1 MQLVAYGAQDVYL
14 TGNPQ
19 ITFFK
24 VVYRRTT
31 NFSVEAIEVPF
42 DSARF
47 GGRNTIQVLRNGD
60 LATQVY
66 VKVTLPEL
74 TTVGQGYKVAWT
86 RRIGHVLMNN
96 IEVTIGGSQID
107 KHYGLWLDIWYELTH
122 TEEQTRGYDN
132 MIGNVPELTVL
143 NTYIPQ
149 YTLYVPLQFWFNRNT
164 GLALPLIALQYHEV
178 RFNVEFS
185 RLEDVL
191 NAQGGTI
198 AECGCFGNN
207 NFNQNFV
214 DASILVNYVYLD
226 QEERRRMAQVG
237 HEYLIEQVQ
246 FNGTESIS
254 SANNRVKLDFNHP
267 SKELVWVLQSSL
279 FTQHK
284 RFLTYNPGL
293 VDSTS
298 TANTVAILD
307 NANKNLALGL
317 VATGTQPVDSNGA
330 TWVSPVGLSGTLDG
344 SGVPAQSVGIVNWIL
359 PSSGGDDCYC
369 PCPNV
374 QNDVVVTA
382 VVTNDSTTTWTGQDL
397 WVNSGLSFGVSTPKY
412 VDLAH
417 KLKDIHYIIN
427 IDANGV
433 VTVDDVT
440 IVDSDLNIADASTP
454 VDTVVDNRSALGQAL
469 DVLVTQ
475 PLNYGADL
483 AGTGIMVSVAKIQL
497 NGHDRFDEQPGEY
510 FNYVQPWECHT
521 HTPVDGVYVYSFA
534 LHPEQHQPSGSANL
548 SRIDSTYLYLQLID
562 PFRPVNTSP
571 YSTTYAYETYNVPDC
586 QQYRSIPVEVV
597 KDSLLWVFDFN
608 YNVLRVMSGMGGLA
622 YAN

>member
-24 VVYRRTT
+24 VVYRRHT
-31 NFSVEAIEVPF
+31 NFSVECIEVPF

-66 VKVTLPEL
+66 VKVTLPTL
-74 TTVGQGYKVAWT
+74 NTRQRGYEVAWT

-122 TEEQTRGYDN
+122 TDEQIRGYDN
-132 MIGNVPELTVL
+132 MIGDVPELTTL
-143 NTYIPQ
+143 NSYIPQ

-191 NAQGGTI
+191 NTKGGT
-198 AECGCFGNN
+198 ASECCTGSPTGLPT
-207 NFNQNFV
+207 NFV

-254 SANNRVKLDFNHP
+254 SANNRIKLDFNHP
-267 SKELVWVLQSSL
+267 SKELIWVLQSSL
-279 FTQHK
+279 FTQNK
-284 RFLTYNPGL
+284 RFLTYYNGDEAETL
-293 VDSTS
+293 RF
-298 TANTVAILD
+298 ANE
-307 NANKNLALGL
+307 NLALGL
-317 VATGTQPVDSNGA
+317 VATGATQPPDNTMTGA
-330 TWVSPVGLSGTLDG
+330 DWEPISGLSGTLDG
-344 SGVPAQSVGIVNWIL
+344 SGVPANSVGLVNFII
-359 PSSGGDDCYC
+359 PHKYQNGCNC
-369 PCPNV
+369 PCPNPQFNV
-374 QNDVVVTA
+374 IFGA
-382 VVTNDSTTTWTGQDL
+382 IVTNDSKQTWTGQKL
-397 WVNSGLSFGVSTPKY
+397 WANKGLSFGDGNI
-412 VDLAH
+412 DLAH
-417 KLKDIHYIIN
+417 KLKEVQLVIN
-427 IDANGV
+427 ISDS
-433 VTVDDVT
+433 DDVT
-440 IVDSDLNIADASTP
+440 IVDINVIDSVLNIADASTP
-454 VDTVVDNRSALGQAL
+454 VDTVQDNRSAAAQAL
-469 DVLVTQ
+469 DVLVNQ

-483 AGTGIMVSVAKIQL
+483 AGSGIMVAVAKIQL

-548 SRIDSTYLYLQLID
+548 SRIDSTYLYLQLVD

-571 YSTTYAYETYNVPDC
+571 YSTTYAYESYNVPEC
-586 QQYRSIPVEVV
+586 SQYRSIPVEVV

>member
-1 MQLVAYGAQDVYL
+1 MGGGLMQLVAYGAQDVYL

-24 VVYRRTT
+24 VVYRRHT
-31 NFSVEAIEVPF
+31 NFSVECIEVPF

-66 VKVTLPEL
+66 VKVTLPTL
-74 TTVGQGYKVAWT
+74 NTRGLDYKVAWT

-122 TEEQTRGYDN
+122 TDEQIRGYDN
-132 MIGNVPELTVL
+132 MIGDVPELTTL
-143 NTYIPQ
+143 NSYIPQ

-191 NAQGGTI
+191 NSQGGS
-198 AECGCFGNN
+198 ASECCGQGSGLPT
-207 NFNQNFV
+207 NFV

-254 SANNRVKLDFNHP
+254 SANNRIKLDFNHP
-267 SKELVWVLQSSL
+267 SKELIWVLQSSL
-279 FTQHK
+279 FTQNK
-284 RFLTYNPGL
+284 RFLTYYNGDEAETL
-293 VDSTS
+293 RV
-298 TANTVAILD
+298 ANE
-307 NANKNLALGL
+307 NLALGL
-317 VATGTQPVDSNGA
+317 VSAGSEPTDANGSDWVQANGSN
-330 TWVSPVGLSGTLDG
+330 LSGTFDG
-344 SGVPAQSVGIVNWIL
+344 SGIPGNSVGVINFIVPALYAEGCN
-359 PSSGGDDCYC
+359 C
-369 PCPNV
+369 PCPNP
-374 QNDVVVTA
+374 QNDVIFA
-382 VVTNDSTTTWTGQDL
+382 AIVTNDSTTTWNGQKL
-397 WVNSGLSFGVSTPKY
+397 WVNKGLSFGSAVAQI
-412 VDLAH
+412 DLAH
-417 KLKDIHYIIN
+417 KLQEVQIVIN
-427 IDANGV
+427 VEADGDVRIDNV
-433 VTVDDVT
+433 NVL
-440 IVDSDLNIADASTP
+440 SSLLNIADASTP
-454 VDTVVDNRSALGQAL
+454 VDSVTDNRSAIAQAK
-469 DVLVTQ
+469 DVLVNQ

-483 AGTGIMVSVAKIQL
+483 AGSGIMVSVAKIQL

-548 SRIDSTYLYLQLID
+548 SRIDSTYLYLQLVD

-571 YSTTYAYETYNVPDC
+571 YSTTYAYESYNVPEC
-586 QQYRSIPVEVV
+586 SQYRSIPVEVV

>member
-24 VVYRRTT
+24 VVYRRHT
-31 NFSVEAIEVPF
+31 NFSVECIEVPF

-66 VKVTLPEL
+66 VKVTLPQL
-74 TTVGQGYKVAWT
+74 LINDQTHSVAWT

-132 MIGNVPELTVL
+132 MIGDVPELTTL
-143 NTYIPQ
+143 NRFIPQ
-149 YTLYVPLQFWFNRNT
+149 YTLYIPLQFWFNRNT

-185 RLEDVL
+185 RLEDVV
-191 NAQGGTI
+191 NTRGGTPNVVL
-198 AECGCFGNN
+198 ANCQC
-207 NFNQNFV
+207 QNFV

-246 FNGTESIS
+246 FNGTESITS
-254 SANNRVKLDFNHP
+254 TNNRVKLDFNHP

-284 RFLTYNPGL
+284 TFLALYTGDEAATLDEANVNLATGL
-293 VDSTS
+293 LSTGDQQPS
-298 TANTVAILD
+298 NTN
-307 NANKNLALGL
+307 NAN
-317 VATGTQPVDSNGA
+317 
-330 TWVSPVGLSGTLDG
+330 WESPAGLSGTLDG
-344 SGVPAQSVGIVNWIL
+344 SGVAPNTVGIVNFVI
-359 PSSGGDDCYC
+359 PASKNAGNYAPA
-369 PCPNV
+369 PCETA
-374 QNDVVVTA
+374 QNDILVTLVVS
-382 VVTNDSTTTWTGQDL
+382 NDGTQTWAGQNL
-397 WVNSGLSFGVSTPKY
+397 WVNTGLSFGVSAPKW

-417 KLKDIHYIIN
+417 TLGEFQAQLTVNPDN
-427 IDANGV
+427 TV
-433 VTVDDVT
+433 VLSNVIVT
-440 IVDSDLNIADASTP
+440 SSSLNIADASTP
-454 VDTVVDNRSALGQAL
+454 VDGVTVVDNRSAQARAL
-469 DVLVTQ
+469 DVLINQ

-483 AGTGIMVSVAKIQL
+483 AGSGIMVSVAKIQL

-521 HTPVDGVYVYSFA
+521 HTPVDGVFVYSFA
-534 LHPEQHQPSGSANL
+534 LHPEQHQPSGTANL
-548 SRIDSTYLYLQLID
+548 SRIDSTYLYLQLVD
-562 PFRPVNTSP
+562 PFAPVNTSP

-586 QQYRSIPVEVV
+586 QQRRSIPVEVV

>member
-1 MQLVAYGAQDVYL
+1 MGGGLMQLVAYGAQDVYL

-24 VVYRRTT
+24 VVYRRHT
-31 NFSVEAIEVPF
+31 NFSVECIEVPF

-66 VKVTLPEL
+66 VKVTLPTL
-74 TTVGQGYKVAWT
+74 NTRGQDYQVAWT

-122 TEEQTRGYDN
+122 TDEQIRGYDN
-132 MIGNVPELTVL
+132 MIGDVPELTTL
-143 NTYIPQ
+143 NSYIPQ

-191 NAQGGTI
+191 NTKGGN
-198 AECGCFGNN
+198 ASECCTGGSTGLPT
-207 NFNQNFV
+207 NFV

-254 SANNRVKLDFNHP
+254 SANNRIKLDFNHP
-267 SKELVWVLQSSL
+267 SKELIWVLQSSL

-284 RFLTYNPGL
+284 RFLTYYNGDEAETL
-293 VDSTS
+293 RV
-298 TANTVAILD
+298 ANE
-307 NANKNLALGL
+307 NLALGL
-317 VATGTQPVDSNGA
+317 VATGATSPTDTNGA
-330 TWVSPVGLSGTLDG
+330 NWEPVSGLSGTLDG
-344 SGVPAQSVGIVNWIL
+344 SGVPANSVGIVNFII
-359 PSSGGDDCYC
+359 PAAYDDGCNC
-369 PCPNV
+369 PCPNP
-374 QNDVVVTA
+374 QFA
-382 VVTNDSTTTWTGQDL
+382 VIFSAIVTNDSNQTWTGQKL
-397 WVNSGLSFGVSTPKY
+397 WANKGLSFGDSNI
-412 VDLAH
+412 DLAH
-417 KLKDIHYIIN
+417 KLKEVQLVIDVDVNGNVTIN
-427 IDANGV
+427 D
-433 VTVDDVT
+433 VTVL
-440 IVDSDLNIADASTP
+440 DSVLNIADASTP
-454 VDTVVDNRSALGQAL
+454 VDAVSIQDNRSAAAQAL
-469 DVLVTQ
+469 DVLVNQ

-521 HTPVDGVYVYSFA
+521 HTPVDGIYVYSFA

-548 SRIDSTYLYLQLID
+548 SRIDSTYLYLQLVD

-571 YSTTYAYETYNVPDC
+571 YSTTYAYESYNVPEC
-586 QQYRSIPVEVV
+586 SQYRSIPVEVV

>member
-1 MQLVAYGAQDVYL
+1 
-14 TGNPQ
+14 
-19 ITFFK
+19 
-24 VVYRRTT
+24 
-31 NFSVEAIEVPF
+31 
-42 DSARF
+42 
-47 GGRNTIQVLRNGD
+47 
-60 LATQVY
+60 
-66 VKVTLPEL
+66 
-74 TTVGQGYKVAWT
+74 
-86 RRIGHVLMNN
+86 MNN

-132 MIGNVPELTVL
+132 MIGDVPELTTL
-143 NTYIPQ
+143 KSYIPQ

-178 RFNVEFS
+178 RFNVEFT

-191 NAQGGTI
+191 NTQGGS
-198 AECGCFGNN
+198 ASECCTGCGSGLPT
-207 NFNQNFV
+207 NFV

-254 SANNRVKLDFNHP
+254 SANNRIKLDFNHP
-267 SKELVWVLQSSL
+267 SKELIWVLQSSL

-284 RFLTYNPGL
+284 RFLTYYNGDEAETL
-293 VDSTS
+293 
-298 TANTVAILD
+298 NL
-307 NANKNLALGL
+307 ANKNLALGL
-317 VATGTQPVDSNGA
+317 VSAGDKPSNTNGSNWVPVA
-330 TWVSPVGLSGTLDG
+330 GLSGTLDG
-344 SGVPAQSVGIVNWIL
+344 SGVPANSVGIVNFIIEAEY
-359 PSSGGDDCYC
+359 PDGCNC
-369 PCPNV
+369 PCPNP
-374 QNDVVVTA
+374 QLDVIYSA
-382 VVTNDSTTTWTGQDL
+382 IVTNDSTSTWNGDQL
-397 WVNSGLSFGVSTPKY
+397 WANKGLSFGDST

-417 KLKDIHYIIN
+417 KLKEVQLVVN
-427 IDANGV
+427 VDATGNV
-433 VTVDDVT
+433 VIDDVN
-440 IVDSDLNIADASTP
+440 VLESLLNIADASTP
-454 VDTVVDNRSALGQAL
+454 VDLVVDNRSVVAQAR
-469 DVLVTQ
+469 DVLVNQ

-534 LHPEQHQPSGSANL
+534 LHPEQHQPSGTANL
-548 SRIDSTYLYLQLID
+548 SRIDSTYLYLQLVD

-586 QQYRSIPVEVV
+586 GQYRSIPVEVV

>member
-1 MQLVAYGAQDVYL
+1 MGGGLMQLVAYGAQDVYL

-24 VVYRRTT
+24 VVYRRHT
-31 NFSVEAIEVPF
+31 NFSVECIEVPF

-66 VKVTLPEL
+66 VKVTLPTL
-74 TTVGQGYKVAWT
+74 TASNGGKIAWT

-132 MIGNVPELTVL
+132 MIGDVPELTEL
-143 NTYIPQ
+143 KSYIPQ

-185 RLEDVL
+185 RLEDVV
-191 NAQGGTI
+191 NYQGGSLSQI
-198 AECGCFGNN
+198 LSQCQC
-207 NFNQNFV
+207 QNFV

-246 FNGTESIS
+246 FNGTESITS
-254 SANNRVKLDFNHP
+254 SNNRIKLDFNHP
-267 SKELVWVLQSSL
+267 TKELVWVLQSSL

-284 RFLTYNPGL
+284 QFLALYNGDEAATLAQANENLARGL
-293 VDSTS
+293 LSASTS
-298 TANTVAILD
+298 
-307 NANKNLALGL
+307 K
-317 VATGTQPVDSNGA
+317 PSDSDGSK
-330 TWVSPVGLSGTLDG
+330 WEQVSSNNLSGTFDG
-344 SGVPAQSVGIVNWIL
+344 SGIPAQSVGIINFFID
-359 PSSGGDDCYC
+359 PSGNESANVPA
-369 PCPNV
+369 PCSNV
-374 QNDVVVTA
+374 QNRILVTLI
-382 VVTNDSTTTWTGQDL
+382 VSNDTQTTWNGHGL
-397 WVNSGLSFGVSTPKY
+397 WVNVGLSFGTSQI
-412 VDLAH
+412 DLAH
-417 KLKDIHYIIN
+417 KLSEFSAQVQVTSDN
-427 IDANGV
+427 STTTTTVGEV
-433 VTVDDVT
+433 VVVN
-440 IVDSDLNIADASTP
+440 SNLNIADASTP
-454 VDTVVDNRSALGQAL
+454 VDTVTDNRSMDAVMR
-469 DVLVTQ
+469 DVFINQ

-483 AGTGIMVSVAKIQL
+483 AGSGIMVSVAKIQL

-548 SRIDSTYLYLQLID
+548 SRIDSTYLYLQLVD
-562 PFRPVNTSP
+562 PFAPVNTSP

>member
-24 VVYRRTT
+24 VVYRRHT
-31 NFSVEAIEVPF
+31 NFSVECIEVPF

-66 VKVTLPEL
+66 VKITLPEIQ
-74 TTVGQGYKVAWT
+74 THSPNKKAAWT

-96 IEVTIGGSQID
+96 IEVTIGGSSID

-132 MIGNVPELTVL
+132 MIGDIPELTTL
-143 NTYIPQ
+143 NTFIPQ
-149 YTLYVPLQFWFNRNT
+149 YTLYIPLQFWFNRNT

-191 NAQGGTI
+191 NTQGGSI
-198 AECGCFGNN
+198 SECGCFGQNPA
-207 NFNQNFV
+207 NQNFV

-279 FTQHK
+279 FTQYN
-284 RFLTYNPGL
+284 RFLSYYNGDEAATL
-293 VDSTS
+293 Y
-298 TANTVAILD
+298 
-307 NANKNLALGL
+307 NASKNLARGL
-317 VATGTQPVDSNGA
+317 VASGDQPPYEENH
-330 TWVSPVGLSGTLDG
+330 VSPTGALWVPAVDLSGTLDG
-344 SGVPAQSVGIVNWIL
+344 SGVPAQSVGIVNFII
-359 PSSGGDDCYC
+359 PTSTTDKCAC
-369 PCPNV
+369 PCPNN
-374 QNDVVVTA
+374 QYDVVYSA
-382 VVTNDSTTTWTGQDL
+382 IVTNDSDQDWTGSQL
-397 WVNSGLSFGVSTPKY
+397 WANKGLSFGTVKT
-412 VDLAH
+412 DLAH
-417 KLKDIHYIIN
+417 KLKEVQLSILIN
-427 IDANGV
+427 NAGQLSI
-433 VTVDDVT
+433 DDVT
-440 IVDSDLNIADASTP
+440 VIESDLNMADASIP
-454 VDTVVDNRSALGQAL
+454 VDYPSIADNRSLKAKEL
-469 DVLVTQ
+469 DILITQ

-483 AGTGIMVSVAKIQL
+483 AGNGLMVSVAKIQL

-521 HTPVDGVYVYSFA
+521 HTPADGVYVYSFA

-548 SRIDSTYLYLQLID
+548 SRIDSTYLYLQLTD

>member
-1 MQLVAYGAQDVYL
+1 MGGGLMQLVAYGAQDVYL

-24 VVYRRTT
+24 VVYRRHT
-31 NFSVEAIEVPF
+31 NFSVECIEVPF

-66 VKVTLPEL
+66 VKVTLPTLNTRETSL
-74 TTVGQGYKVAWT
+74 KVAWT

-132 MIGNVPELTVL
+132 MIGDVPELTTL
-143 NTYIPQ
+143 NNYIPQ

-191 NAQGGTI
+191 NTRGGNPSDC
-198 AECGCFGNN
+198 CGGSSTGLPT
-207 NFNQNFV
+207 NFV

-284 RFLTYNPGL
+284 RFITYYNGDEAETL
-293 VDSTS
+293 RL
-298 TANTVAILD
+298 ANE
-307 NANKNLALGL
+307 NLARGL
-317 VATGTQPVDSNGA
+317 VASETKPEDGNGA
-330 TWVSPVGLSGTLDG
+330 EWVLVSGLSGTLDG
-344 SGVPAQSVGIVNWIL
+344 SGVPANSVGIVNFIVEAQYTD
-359 PSSGGDDCYC
+359 GCNC
-369 PCPNV
+369 PCPNP
-374 QNDVVVTA
+374 QNNVIFSA
-382 VVTNDSTTTWTGQDL
+382 IVTNDSTSTWNGEKL
-397 WVNSGLSFGVSTPKY
+397 WANVGLSFGDAGLK

-417 KLKDIHYIIN
+417 KLKEVQLVVN

-433 VTVDDVT
+433 VVIDDWNVL
-440 IVDSDLNIADASTP
+440 DSVLNIADASTP
-454 VDTVVDNRSALGQAL
+454 VDLVTDNRSADAQAL
-469 DVLVTQ
+469 DVLVNQ

-534 LHPEQHQPSGSANL
+534 LHPEQHQPSGTANL
-548 SRIDSTYLYLQLID
+548 SRIDSTYLYLQLVD

-571 YSTTYAYETYNVPDC
+571 YSTTYAYETYNVPEC
-586 QQYRSIPVEVV
+586 SQYRSLPVEVV

>member
-1 MQLVAYGAQDVYL
+1 MGGGLMQLVAYGAQDVYL

-24 VVYRRTT
+24 VVYRRHT
-31 NFSVEAIEVPF
+31 NFSVECIEVPF

-74 TTVGQGYKVAWT
+74 VATQGKIAWT

-122 TEEQTRGYDN
+122 TEEQSRGYDN
-132 MIGNVPELTVL
+132 MVGDVPELTVPKKF
-143 NTYIPQ
+143 IPQ

-185 RLEDVL
+185 RLEDVV
-191 NAQGGTI
+191 NYEGGSLSQI
-198 AECGCFGNN
+198 LSKGN
-207 NFNQNFV
+207 FQNFV

-246 FNGTESIS
+246 FNGTESITS
-254 SANNRVKLDFNHP
+254 TNNRIKLDFNHP
-267 SKELVWVLQSSL
+267 TKELVWVLQSSL

-284 RFLTYNPGL
+284 QFLTLYNGDPAATLMQANENLARGL
-293 VDSTS
+293 LAATDKRP
-298 TANTVAILD
+298 ANTDGAIWTEV
-307 NANKNLALGL
+307 NAEG
-317 VATGTQPVDSNGA
+317 V
-330 TWVSPVGLSGTLDG
+330 SGTFDA
-344 SGVPAQSVGIVNWIL
+344 SGVPPESVGVINFFIE
-359 PSSGGDDCYC
+359 PSGDEMANVPM
-369 PCPNV
+369 PCMNV
-374 QNDVVVTA
+374 QNRILVTLI
-382 VVTNDSTTTWTGQDL
+382 VSNDSSSYWNGQNL
-397 WVNSGLSFGVSTPKY
+397 WVNEGLSFGEGKT
-412 VDLAH
+412 DLAH
-417 KLKDIHYIIN
+417 KLSEFSAQLLVSSK
-427 IDANGV
+427 GETTVGEV
-433 VTVDDVT
+433 VVVN
-440 IVDSDLNIADASTP
+440 SNLNMADASTP
-454 VDTVVDNRSALGQAL
+454 VDTVIDNRSYDAKSR
-469 DVLVTQ
+469 DVYINQ

-483 AGTGIMVSVAKIQL
+483 TGSGIMVSVAKIQL

-548 SRIDSTYLYLQLID
+548 SRIDSTYLYLQLTD
-562 PFRPVNTSP
+562 PYAPVNTSP
-571 YSTTYAYETYNVPDC
+571 YTTTYTYESYNTPDC